1 LGCINYPKC
10 RGARDLP
17 EKFVEFVSPTVVL
30 SKEINEQLPLC
41 ARHARVHENFTL
53 LFVTRVLV
61 AGKIAGMNSL
71 SSPPAAE
78 SGERW
83 RFLRDVMVFQL
94 KLLLDNLRDFALV
107 PISLVAA
114 LIDLVYKGER
124 EGALFYKVLRWGAHS
139 EEVID
144 VYSAIEHYPA
154 GNFKVNPAYTV
165 DAVIARLEGVVVR
178 EYEKG
183 GTAASIKA
191 ALDRAIDQL
200 HRETKEKG
208 DRARDVV
215 ARAAD
220 KLRINVGTLPAEQKE
235 KVEGAIEKDEREGDG

>member
-1 LGCINYPKC
+1 
-10 RGARDLP
+10 
-17 EKFVEFVSPTVVL
+17 
-30 SKEINEQLPLC
+30 
-41 ARHARVHENFTL
+41 
-53 LFVTRVLV
+53 
-61 AGKIAGMNSL
+61 
-71 SSPPAAE
+71 
-78 SGERW
+78 
-83 RFLRDVMVFQL
+83 MVFQL
-94 KLLLDNLRDFALV
+94 KLLLDNVRDFALV

-124 EGALFYKVLRWGAHS
+124 EGTLFYKVLRWGAHS

-144 VYSAIEHYPA
+144 VYSAIEDHPQ
-154 GNFKVNPAYTV
+154 GDFKVNRNYTV

-208 DRARDVV
+208 DRVRDVV
-215 ARAAD
+215 ADAAD
-220 KLRINVGTLPAEQKE
+220 KLRITIGTLPNEQKVE
-235 KVEGAIEKDEREGDG
+235 KAIEKEENEGQG

>member
-1 LGCINYPKC
+1 
-10 RGARDLP
+10 
-17 EKFVEFVSPTVVL
+17 V
-30 SKEINEQLPLC
+30 
-41 ARHARVHENFTL
+41 
-53 LFVTRVLV
+53 FVTRILLP
-61 AGKIAGMNSL
+61 ARITDMSSL
-71 SSPPAAE
+71 SSSPPE
-78 SGERW
+78 GSGERW
-83 RFLRDVMVFQL
+83 RFLRDVIVFQL

-144 VYSAIEHYPA
+144 VYSAIEHHPP
-154 GNFKVNPAYTV
+154 GSFKVNPAYRV
-165 DAVIARLEGVVVR
+165 DSVIARLEGVVVR

-215 ARAAD
+215 AGATD
-220 KLRINVGTLPAEQKE
+220 KLRVKIGPLQTEQEQK
-235 KVEGAIEKDEREGDG
+235 VEEAIDKEHERDG

>member
-1 LGCINYPKC
+1 M
-10 RGARDLP
+10 
-17 EKFVEFVSPTVVL
+17 
-30 SKEINEQLPLC
+30 
-41 ARHARVHENFTL
+41 
-53 LFVTRVLV
+53 FVTRVV
-61 AGKIAGMNSL
+61 VPGRIAGMNSL
-71 SSPPAAE
+71 SPPPPAG

-144 VYSAIEHYPA
+144 VYSAIEDHPPDS
-154 GNFKVNPAYTV
+154 FKVKSAYTV

-200 HRETKEKG
+200 HGETKEKG
-208 DRARDVV
+208 DRVRDVV
-215 ARAAD
+215 ADAAD
-220 KLRINVGTLPAEQKE
+220 KLRITIGTLPKE
-235 KVEGAIEKDEREGDG
+235 KKVEGAIEKGEHEREAEAPNQESPMPS